1 LEGFEWFVFTDRGGC
16 LLLSWMGQHCN
27 RQGQVGK
34 VYSCVPAQQPATA
47 RLEIKKNLPAN
58 ANENRAGILC
68 RVDVFS

>member
-1 LEGFEWFVFTDRGGC
+1 MVC
-16 LLLSWMGQHCN
+16 LYRPWGLFAAVMDGSALQPSGAGRKGTCILVCCQ
-27 RQGQVGK
+27 
-34 VYSCVPAQQPATA
+34 QQPATA